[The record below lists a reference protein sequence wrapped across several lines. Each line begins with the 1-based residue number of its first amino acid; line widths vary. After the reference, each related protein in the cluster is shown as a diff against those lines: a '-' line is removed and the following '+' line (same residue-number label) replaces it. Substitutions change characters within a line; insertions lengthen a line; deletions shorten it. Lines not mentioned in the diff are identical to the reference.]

1 MLDNS
6 KDNNFKI
13 LILALVLAVIAAFI
27 GQWAINQQQEKV
39 QVYKIADNV
48 LEARTVLT
56 EKNIEE
62 VGVPAGEV
70 HTNAVKDKKEIIGQA
85 LVTKAFY
92 GQQIIHNMLAEHEEG
107 NDLTHRISEGKRAL
121 TIPVDSFSSFGGNI
135 QEIDRIDIIGNFEG
149 VGDYSANFSRIL
161 LSNVKILKVIRN
173 SGDISMLIVEVTPQ
187 ESEILEYAKNAS
199 KSLGISLVPYDDGV
213 STSYGVNS
221 ESFLEQYIP
230 RN

>member
-1 MLDNS
+1 
-6 KDNNFKI
+6 
-13 LILALVLAVIAAFI
+13 
-27 GQWAINQQQEKV
+27 
-39 QVYKIADNV
+39 
-48 LEARTVLT
+48 
-56 EKNIEE
+56 
-62 VGVPAGEV
+62 
-70 HTNAVKDKKEIIGQA
+70 
-85 LVTKAFY
+85 
-92 GQQIIHNMLAEHEEG
+92 MLAEHEEG